1 LTLDEVS
8 SVINEEKVRGFLAGK
23 PTDPAETFYR
33 NIRRLLPAHE
43 MTVDSGGKTGMR
55 RYWTA
60 DARKETKLASDEDYA
75 AAFLELFKTAVKRR
89 IPASGTVGATLSGG
103 LDSSS
108 VCVLLRRLMADAGDP
123 RSLHAFSL
131 AFSGDDPTAYEEPY
145 IQEVLSQ
152 NGLIHHR
159 VSTEGLSPFSEWR
172 EMMKIEDQPLFQI
185 TFFLLL
191 QIYRA
196 CKEAGVTT
204 LLDGMDGDMTAWH
217 ASNYWFDLLRS
228 GRFVRLGRELKGT
241 PGLRWN
247 RPDHWKKI
255 YGMTLHKAFNN
266 QARRYPDERARHAAA
281 FNEFRLI
288 DSMETIDRMSRI
300 TA

>member
-1 LTLDEVS
+1 MGGIAGFLRFDKKPVAKSEIERMLAAVSHRGRSTAVWTENTVGLGQFSANALLPSEERVAVEDSAIYSRGASPESTSGDFAIASWNRQTRSLTLSRDPFAVKPLFYVCHPRFFAFASEIKALLTLDEVS

-131 AFSGDDPTAYEEPY
+131 AFSGDRKS
-145 IQEVLSQ
+145 V
-152 NGLIHHR
+152 
-159 VSTEGLSPFSEWR
+159 V
-172 EMMKIEDQPLFQI
+172 
-185 TFFLLL
+185 
-191 QIYRA
+191 
-196 CKEAGVTT
+196 
-204 LLDGMDGDMTAWH
+204 
-217 ASNYWFDLLRS
+217 
-228 GRFVRLGRELKGT
+228 
-241 PGLRWN
+241 
-247 RPDHWKKI
+247 
-255 YGMTLHKAFNN
+255 
-266 QARRYPDERARHAAA
+266 
-281 FNEFRLI
+281 
-288 DSMETIDRMSRI
+288 
-300 TA
+300 